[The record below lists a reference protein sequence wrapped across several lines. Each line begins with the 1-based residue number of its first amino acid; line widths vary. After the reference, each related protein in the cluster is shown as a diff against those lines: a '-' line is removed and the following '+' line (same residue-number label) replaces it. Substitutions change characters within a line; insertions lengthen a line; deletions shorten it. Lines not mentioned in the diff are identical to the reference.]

1 MSVLGEFY
9 YLRSLCLFAPRTSSR
24 RRQPRRN
31 NSGSTSVIASQQAA
45 IVNRC
50 LHSMNRNPSQTI
62 FRVLHNSGT
71 FTSNGS
77 GVLAAIINLSPTVM
91 TDWSNIN
98 GLYDEY
104 RLIGAELIMCSVQT
118 TAVNNSLFCV
128 VYDND
133 DTSTGLSSFGN
144 ALDYNVKK
152 VMPAIWANDRVFK
165 LQATCFSAGSPN
177 TGRLF
182 QSTALSAYPCSFKT
196 YAGGLTNSTGYIE
209 WAVSVVVEMRG
220 QN

>member
-1 MSVLGEFY
+1 MLIGNH
-9 YLRSLCLFAPRTSSR
+9 APRTSSR

-31 NSGSTSVIASQQAA
+31 NSGSTSVISSRQAA

-50 LHSMNRNPSQTI
+50 LHNMNRNPSQSI
-62 FRVLHNSGT
+62 FRVMHSSGT
-71 FTSNGS
+71 LTSNGA
-77 GVLAAIINLSPTVM
+77 GVLAAIINLSPSVM
-91 TDWSNIN
+91 SDWSSLN

-104 RLIGAELIMCSVQT
+104 RLIGSELIMVSVQT
-118 TAVNNSLFCV
+118 TAVNNTLFCV

-133 DTSTGLSSFGN
+133 DASTGLSSFAN

-152 VMPAIWANDRVFK
+152 VFPAIWANDRVYK
-165 LQATCFSAGSPN
+165 LQATCFSGGSPS

-182 QSTALSAYPCSFKT
+182 QSTASTNYPCSFKS
-196 YAGGLTNSTGYIE
+196 YGGGMTNNTGYIE
-209 WAVSVVVEMRG
+209 YAVSVVVEFRG